1 MCPRRPDAVGAANHD
16 RASWTDGLGK
26 ERFLAPSN
34 HGAAQQG
41 LPLGT
46 AALVAGVG
54 LLLMVVSA
62 PFAQLF
68 VFAVAGLAY
77 VVTELGRL
85 VAPDVSLDFLLVT
98 GLAEPVFMIW
108 LLVKGRHL

>member
-1 MCPRRPDAVGAANHD
+1 M
-16 RASWTDGLGK
+16 
-26 ERFLAPSN
+26 
-34 HGAAQQG
+34 
-41 LPLGT
+41 
-46 AALVAGVG
+46 G

-62 PFAQLF
+62 PFAHLF
-68 VFAVAGLAY
+68 VFPAEHVPSVFGVLLAVAGLAY

-98 GLAEPVFMIW
+98 GLAEPVFMVW